1 MLAVHTYYNLIL
13 AKNDQGIVRLF
24 TIPET
29 YMTAYCIAPTPYG
42 IIIADQRRR
51 DNKRL
56 LADYG
61 YIAIL
66 LIAAITVP
74 ALILL
79 LAKFISVR
87 PKQPDPEGVKSSTYE
102 CGMQTIGSSWI
113 QFNFRYYFYALLF
126 VIFDIEVVFLFPWA
140 VHFKQLKLF
149 GFVEMLIFILI
160 LVVGLVYAWR
170 KRVLE
175 WK

>member
-1 MLAVHTYYNLIL
+1 M
-13 AKNDQGIVRLF
+13 
-24 TIPET
+24 
-29 YMTAYCIAPTPYG
+29 
-42 IIIADQRRR
+42 
-51 DNKRL
+51 

-66 LIAAITVP
+66 LVAAITVP

-79 LAKFISVR
+79 LAKFVSVR
-87 PKQPDPEGVKSSTYE
+87 PKHPDPKGVKSSTYE
-102 CGMQTIGSSWI
+102 CGMQTIGRSWI

-126 VIFDIEVVFLFPWA
+126 VIFDIETVFLYPWA

-170 KRVLE
+170 KGALE

>member
-1 MLAVHTYYNLIL
+1 M
-13 AKNDQGIVRLF
+13 
-24 TIPET
+24 
-29 YMTAYCIAPTPYG
+29 
-42 IIIADQRRR
+42 
-51 DNKRL
+51 

-61 YIAIL
+61 YIALL

-79 LAKFISVR
+79 LAKVVAYKSKR
-87 PKQPDPEGVKSSTYE
+87 PDPDNVKSSTYE
-102 CGMQTIGSSWI
+102 CGMQTIGSSWV

-126 VIFDIEVVFLFPWA
+126 VIFDIETVFLYPWA
-140 VHFKQLKLF
+140 VYFRQLKFF
-149 GFVEMLIFILI
+149 GFIEMLIFILI

-170 KRVLE
+170 KGVME

>member
-1 MLAVHTYYNLIL
+1 M
-13 AKNDQGIVRLF
+13 
-24 TIPET
+24 
-29 YMTAYCIAPTPYG
+29 
-42 IIIADQRRR
+42 
-51 DNKRL
+51 

-66 LIAAITVP
+66 LVAAVSFP
-74 ALILL
+74 VLILL
-79 LAKFISVR
+79 MANLLGYRSKR
-87 PKQPDPEGVKSSTYE
+87 PDPDKVKTSTYE
-102 CGMQTIGSSWI
+102 CGMRTIGTAWI

-126 VIFDIEVVFLFPWA
+126 VIFDVETVFLLPWA

-149 GFVEMLIFILI
+149 GFIEMLVFILI

-170 KRVLE
+170 KRVME

>member
-1 MLAVHTYYNLIL
+1 MI
-13 AKNDQGIVRLF
+13 
-24 TIPET
+24 
-29 YMTAYCIAPTPYG
+29 AYCIVPTPYG
-42 IIIADQRRR
+42 IIISDQWRR
-51 DNKRL
+51 DDKRL

-66 LIAAITVP
+66 LLAAIAVP
-74 ALILL
+74 ILILL
-79 LAKFISVR
+79 LAKTISVR
-87 PKQPDPEGVKSSTYE
+87 PKRPDPEGVKSSTYE
-102 CGMQTIGSSWI
+102 CGMQTVGSSWI
-113 QFNFRYYFYALLF
+113 QFNFRYYFFALLF
-126 VIFDIEVVFLFPWA
+126 VVFDIEAIFLFPWA

-170 KRVLE
+170 KKVLE

>member
-1 MLAVHTYYNLIL
+1 
-13 AKNDQGIVRLF
+13 
-24 TIPET
+24 
-29 YMTAYCIAPTPYG
+29 
-42 IIIADQRRR
+42 
-51 DNKRL
+51 L

-61 YIAIL
+61 YIGIL
-66 LIAAITVP
+66 LVIAIVVP
-74 ALILL
+74 ASILI
-79 LAKFISVR
+79 LAKFVSY
-87 PKQPDPEGVKSSTYE
+87 KSKCPDPEGIKESTYE
-102 CGMQTIGSSWI
+102 CGMETVGSSWI

-126 VIFDIEVVFLFPWA
+126 VIFDIETVFLFPWA

-170 KRVLE
+170 KKVLQ

>member
-1 MLAVHTYYNLIL
+1 M
-13 AKNDQGIVRLF
+13 
-24 TIPET
+24 
-29 YMTAYCIAPTPYG
+29 
-42 IIIADQRRR
+42 
-51 DNKRL
+51 

-66 LIAAITVP
+66 LVAALSFPI
-74 ALILL
+74 LILVMANL
-79 LAKFISVR
+79 LGYRSKR
-87 PKQPDPEGVKSSTYE
+87 PDPDKVKTSTYE
-102 CGMQTIGSSWI
+102 CGMRTIGTAWI

-126 VIFDIEVVFLFPWA
+126 VIFDVETVFLLPWA

-149 GFVEMLIFILI
+149 GFIEMLVFILI

-170 KRVLE
+170 KRVME